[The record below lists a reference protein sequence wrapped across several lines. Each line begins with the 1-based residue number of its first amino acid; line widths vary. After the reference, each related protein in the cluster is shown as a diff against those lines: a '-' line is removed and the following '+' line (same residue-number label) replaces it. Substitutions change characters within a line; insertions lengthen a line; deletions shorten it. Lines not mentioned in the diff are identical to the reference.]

1 MDRLWTL
8 SPGPPL
14 LSSFLQ
20 SGQRPTSR
28 HDRSSILA
36 LQGRAQGF
44 ALGWEL
50 FGPQGADA
58 QGVALGLPRELPW
71 ACLKAFLTS
80 WVTRS
85 VWGGC
90 HENRRARQVG
100 YAPFLV
106 ESRCDSKVQAHHRE
120 HREHRGVRRS
130 SLCSLCSLW

>member
-80 WVTRS
+80 WMTRS
-85 VWGGC
+85 VSLAAMKIAGFWRYIVDIASILSQRRRGG
-90 HENRRARQVG
+90 EAQRV
-100 YAPFLV
+100 
-106 ESRCDSKVQAHHRE
+106 
-120 HREHRGVRRS
+120 
-130 SLCSLCSLW
+130 